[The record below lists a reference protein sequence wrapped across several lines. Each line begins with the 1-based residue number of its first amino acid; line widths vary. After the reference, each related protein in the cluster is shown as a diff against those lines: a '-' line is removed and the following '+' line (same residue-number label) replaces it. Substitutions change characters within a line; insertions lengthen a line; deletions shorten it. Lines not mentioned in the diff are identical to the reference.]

1 MKDLNLPD
9 VILVKKT
16 FPKLR
21 KRQKR
26 RFWKLKHFEDEGP
39 NMMDGGLEK
48 EEEDAPIEVDE
59 DEKIKKPKMLSK
71 KQIKKK
77 QKQEKG
83 DVKQGKDYELFLRD
97 LEDDPELRANVG
109 LYRDEDVMADLEA

>member
-1 MKDLNLPD
+1 MEFANVSELEGYKMKDLNLPD

-77 QKQEKG
+77 
-83 DVKQGKDYELFLRD
+83 
-97 LEDDPELRANVG
+97 
-109 LYRDEDVMADLEA
+109 

>member
-1 MKDLNLPD
+1 MEFANVSELEGYKQQDLNLPD

-39 NMMDGGLEK
+39 NMQDGGLEK
-48 EEEDAPIEVDE
+48 EEEDAPIEDNE
-59 DEKIKKPKMLSK
+59 NE
-71 KQIKKK
+71 
-77 QKQEKG
+77 
-83 DVKQGKDYELFLRD
+83 
-97 LEDDPELRANVG
+97 
-109 LYRDEDVMADLEA
+109 